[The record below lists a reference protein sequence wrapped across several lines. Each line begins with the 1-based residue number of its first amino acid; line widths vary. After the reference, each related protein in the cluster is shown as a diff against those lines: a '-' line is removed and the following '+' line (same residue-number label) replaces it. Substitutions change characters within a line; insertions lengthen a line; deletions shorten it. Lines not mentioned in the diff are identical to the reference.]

1 MLQKEIQS
9 YYSSLE
15 VLAKQIEELHAE
27 LKDKEYMDITA
38 LGEHIKDLEI
48 NLDIIKEKRQR
59 SQNAVTYIS
68 DLHEN
73 IRRIDEQIHEEEK
86 AFQELVDLYE
96 VMKGDNESRIS
107 FERYILIEYLEQIVQ
122 IANERLR
129 KLSNGQFYLKR
140 SERVEKRNRQSG
152 LGLDVYDAYTGQ
164 TRDVKHYLAARNS
177 MPHFA

>member
-1 MLQKEIQS
+1 
-9 YYSSLE
+9 
-15 VLAKQIEELHAE
+15 
-27 LKDKEYMDITA
+27 MDITA

-59 SQNAVTYIS
+59 AQSAVAYIS

-164 TRDVKHYLAARNS
+164 TRDVKHYLAARNL
-177 MPHFA
+177 MHRFA